1 MELEDELLLDD
12 ELLLELEDELLLDDE
27 LLLATLPLEEPGSG
41 SPPPQAASRALSIPI
56 TSILRI
62 IVVAPHV
69 TPATP
74 ITIWMTAIG
83 RFHYRF

>member
-27 LLLATLPLEEPGSG
+27 LLPLEEPGSG